1 MNFGLAAER
10 AKNDKIRA
18 KVLLVGDNCCKN
30 TESRGNGLTGVIVIQ
45 KIAGAMAEE
54 GKTLKEILHY
64 CQHVESRTAS
74 VLLCIKRCSTHAQE
88 VCACLKGEDDV
99 EIGTGV
105 HGEPGDRKLKITKL
119 RQICKLM
126 LSEIGESEK
135 INFKPE
141 MRVIVLVNNLGTL
154 PKMEEMM
161 FLKEVV
167 SQLQEMEIKISR
179 AACGRFFTCLDMSG
193 VTLTV
198 VEVVDDDMLKY
209 LDAQCLASGIKE

>member
-30 TESRGNGLTGVIVIQ
+30 AESRGKGLTGFILIQ

-74 VLLCIKRCSTHAQE
+74 VLLCVKCCSTHNRE
-88 VCACLKGEDDV
+88 MCVCLKGEDEI

-105 HGEPGDRKLKITKL
+105 HGEPGDRKLKIAKL
-119 RQICKLM
+119 SQICKLM
-126 LSEIGESEK
+126 INEIGESEK

-141 MRVIVLVNNLGTL
+141 MRVVVVVNNVGTL

-179 AACGRFFTCLDMSG
+179 AVCGRFFTCLDMSG
-193 VTLTV
+193 VILTI

-209 LDAQCLASGIKE
+209 LDAHCLASGITE